1 MYAGKMKPK
10 MIFKTERLKADRE
23 AVCERVIDRFD
34 LPLQILRLLCYFDDE
49 DPPKLQE
56 LEKFLCGFHAPIMRL
71 EPWVLPEYV
80 EACISCDMH
89 GDFLFDNLIYLCGRV
104 CATDIG
110 TAITLA
116 HELQHFSQYSKGRAL
131 WDANSVLREKSLFKP
146 CDLPSEREAM
156 IASKRVAEVLF
167 DQDAV
172 ARFAEARVVDGDD
185 PQKWE
190 FFLNLSSS
198 AIYNLEEE
206 TARLIKALRGSL
218 KGTDSLVEARDREHR
233 LEK

>member
-1 MYAGKMKPK
+1 V
-10 MIFKTERLKADRE
+10 DQ
-23 AVCERVIDRFD
+23 FD
-34 LPLQILRLLCYFDDE
+34 LPSLRLLCYFDDE
-49 DPPKLQE
+49 DPAKLQE
-56 LEKFLCGFHAPIMRL
+56 LGKFLCGFHAPIMRI
-71 EPWVLPEYV
+71 EPGVLPGYV
-80 EACISCDMH
+80 EACISRDIH
-89 GDFLFDNLIYLCGRV
+89 GDFLFDNLIYLCGRA

-116 HELQHFSQYSKGRAL
+116 HELQHFSRYGKGRAF
-131 WDANSVLREKSLFKP
+131 WDANTVLREWSLSKP
-146 CDLPSEREAM
+146 WDLPSEREAM

-172 ARFAEARVVDGDD
+172 ARFAEARIVAGDD

-198 AIYNLEEE
+198 EIYNLEEE

-218 KGTDSLVEARDREHR
+218 KGPDSLVEARDRELR